1 MCQNEHQQ
9 FFDWIMTVP
18 AALITDVFFIGFLRD
33 AGTIAASKW
42 KSLLD
47 EAVSCVIWWGW

>member
-18 AALITDVFFIGFLRD
+18 AAFTDVFFIGFLRD